1 MKLCFLTAV
10 KSQICQ
16 ITSSVLFKQSRPARG
31 AHHADGFAGSHV
43 VVVGVPPLEF
53 WVLAVLQD
61 VLLALEVRVVVADP
75 GSALHT
81 DRVHPEETETGSRC
95 YPAEVLSLML
105 KPSAGLT
112 GQNFFILRPST
123 IICCSDAVM
132 ELR

>member
-1 MKLCFLTAV
+1 M
-10 KSQICQ
+10 
-16 ITSSVLFKQSRPARG
+16 
-31 AHHADGFAGSHV
+31 

-81 DRVHPEETETGSRC
+81 DRVHPEETKTGSRC
-95 YPAEVLSLML
+95 YPAEVLSHML

-112 GQNFFILRPST
+112 GQNFFILPPST
-123 IICCSDAVM
+123 IIHAAQTQSWSSGDDQLK
-132 ELR
+132 ETGSTSTKNSSLS